1 MFLPT
6 SPTRIT
12 AALALAAGL
21 SALPG
26 AALAQEAPRKFDLT
40 CDARSVGGSHAVSAT
55 LRFAVDLDAQS
66 MRPYRDGKLQPSVPI
81 KVSDDEL
88 TLRDES
94 QPPFGDY
101 VAVHVRES
109 VDRRT
114 GAFASDMV
122 FTKTAG
128 DTDETRSEGQCAFAR
143 YTGADA
149 KPLY

>member
-1 MFLPT
+1 MI
-6 SPTRIT
+6 SPSSPIRAT

-21 SALPG
+21 SALAG
-26 AALAQEAPRKFDLT
+26 SALAQDAPRRFDLS
-40 CDARSVGGSHAVSAT
+40 CDAHSVAGVHQVSAT

-81 KVSDDEL
+81 KITDDEL

-101 VAVHVRES
+101 IAVHVRES

-114 GAFASDMV
+114 GAFASDMT

-128 DTDETRSEGQCAFAR
+128 DTEQTRSEGQCAIAR